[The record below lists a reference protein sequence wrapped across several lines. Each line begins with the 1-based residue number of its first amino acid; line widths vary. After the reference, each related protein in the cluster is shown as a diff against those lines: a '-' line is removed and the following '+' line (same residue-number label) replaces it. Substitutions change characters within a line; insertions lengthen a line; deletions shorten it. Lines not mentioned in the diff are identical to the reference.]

1 VDLLQW
7 LERTFGVIQPHRDFL
22 KRPLPPRVGYAYC
35 LGGVALCAA
44 LLSALT
50 GMLLSL
56 YYVPSAREAYQSV
69 VLIHQE
75 LRLGWLVRSTHKW
88 SGNVLIVFILLHTIR
103 VVVSRAYRPPR
114 ELNWVAGALSFLVVL
129 AMGFTGYLLPWD
141 QRAYWATVV
150 GTSMASTVPV
160 VGESLVYLLRGG
172 DEVGGV
178 TLIRFYS
185 LHVLWLPLM
194 LLLLLWA
201 HFHMVKRLGI
211 AAEL

>member
-88 SGNVLIVFILLHTIR
+88 SGAPPWPPPSRLWVSPWCTFFGEAMKWAVL
-103 VVVSRAYRPPR
+103 P
-114 ELNWVAGALSFLVVL
+114 
-129 AMGFTGYLLPWD
+129 
-141 QRAYWATVV
+141 
-150 GTSMASTVPV
+150 
-160 VGESLVYLLRGG
+160 
-172 DEVGGV
+172 
-178 TLIRFYS
+178 
-185 LHVLWLPLM
+185 
-194 LLLLLWA
+194 
-201 HFHMVKRLGI
+201 
-211 AAEL
+211 